1 MHNGNGTHNGN
12 GQAKLPW
19 FQRQFASQEEFLAE
33 RDRQIAEVT
42 RQILAD
48 TEYDGDPADS
58 KGQAAKTPAPA
69 PPDPNRVRE
78 LPAPE
83 KAAPNPVD
91 QPPKKRFRLFTA
103 AQLNAGQYETRSLI
117 PGVLAAGQPG
127 GVFGA
132 FKTLKTSI
140 AADLLISLA
149 SGTKFLGRFPVP
161 EPGRVLFL
169 SGESGLAALQ
179 SIARR
184 ICAERGLSLD
194 SLENFKLSPD
204 LPRLDRPSDVA
215 ALKKLV
221 EREKPVCVVIDPAYL
236 AMGSDQSRNLF
247 AMGSLLH
254 PLAELCESTGCTVLV
269 VHHCKR
275 SSKQGDPA
283 TLDDIA
289 WSGFAEFSAQW
300 LLLSRR
306 RPYDPG
312 TGHHELWL
320 SAGSRA
326 GDHGLWELDVD
337 EGTTDQPGG
346 RTWKPAV
353 RPVTSLQALTDERW
367 VAATEDRNQRRRA
380 LSFDSQCQRTLEF
393 LSAYPDG
400 RTARSIRDTL
410 GFSGDRINRLLDWLI
425 EKGHVVK
432 TTDKIDWR
440 RPIVTYSRVQIVD
453 LSEAAIKS
461 HRMSRPDQKVYDVG
475 TGQFVGRGNAP
486 APGAAGV
493 RGAGTPPA
501 AAGSTCL
508 NLAQIR
514 EALEQGVGR
523 APVSRL
529 VASQL
534 EREEPLTACAAPL
547 PEAAPGEEALPQTAP
562 EVGRDTGRDA
572 SGGAGRDTSSDTGG
586 DTNATTGRDT
596 VGEKPKCEDPFPP
609 EPVQGTVWWKAARG
623 QGNGQ

>member
-1 MHNGNGTHNGN
+1 MQNGNGLQNGN
-12 GQAKLPW
+12 GHAKLPRENMW
-19 FQRQFASQEEFLAE
+19 FSSEEELLADLDRELAE
-33 RDRQIAEVT
+33 LT
-42 RQILAD
+42 RQVRESAAWN
-48 TEYDGDPADS
+48 EQHPN
-58 KGQAAKTPAPA
+58 GQATNTRAPA
-69 PPDPNRVRE
+69 
-78 LPAPE
+78 
-83 KAAPNPVD
+83 
-91 QPPKKRFRLFTA
+91 KRFRLLTA

-127 GVFGA
+127 GIFGA
-132 FKTLKTSI
+132 FKSLKTSI

-149 SGTKFLGRFPVP
+149 SGTPFLGRFPVP

-221 EREKPVCVVIDPAYL
+221 EDEKPVCVVIDPAYL
-236 AMGSDQSRNLF
+236 AMGGDQSRNLF

-275 SSKQGDPA
+275 SSKLGDPA

-337 EGTTDQPGG
+337 EGTVQEPKG

-353 RPVTSLQALTDERW
+353 RSVTSLQALTDERW

-380 LSFDSQCQRTLEF
+380 LSFDCQCQRTLEY

-461 HRMSRPDQKVYDVG
+461 QRVSRADQKVYDVG
-475 TGQFVGRGNAP
+475 TGQFVDQKESRAS
-486 APGAAGV
+486 
-493 RGAGTPPA
+493 GT
-501 AAGSTCL
+501 STCL
-508 NLAQIR
+508 NLEEMR
-514 EALEQGVGR
+514 RTLEQRRGQVPTSE
-523 APVSRL
+523 AP
-529 VASQL
+529 ASHPKP
-534 EREEPLTACAAPL
+534 EEPLTACAAPL
-547 PEAAPGEEALPQTAP
+547 PEAAPGEGALPEATP

-572 SGGAGRDTSSDTGG
+572 TTGRDTSANTAG

-596 VGEKPKCEDPFPP
+596 VAEKPKCEDPFPP
-609 EPVQGTVWWKAARG
+609 APVPGTVWWKAARG
-623 QGNGQ
+623 QGSGQ